1 MTYKATVPAD
11 WHVGLA
17 LPNGTWTGMVGLVQR
32 REKFTKLVS
41 LSNKIDDFAE
51 VDMTIMPLIQTYPRY
66 AVGEYSPAIIY
77 VPFGILSASDVSTS
91 NVFGYILTFDWK
103 VWALLL
109 SAIPILALLISLSE
123 FAVHRKSWKSMPED
137 VHQWGWELFGNLLYE
152 SSPRATTQTSGRIV
166 LTSWL
171 LAVLVIANSFAGH
184 LKSSMAVKN
193 EPTQNS
199 PSPLLKKLWRMVV
212 RKNGS
217 MPGNIMYM
225 DENMRQVIERRAV
238 FMVDHNSQRF
248 HMAAF
253 CRRESTA
260 SFHFGREII
269 EEHRLSFLMSRSMR
283 RDLHSRIYTRVTWLY
298 ESGLVSKWMAD
309 ELGDWQRCVRR
320 TGEHVAED
328 LTIDDTL
335 ATFLLWGIVMCAAAG
350 ALVIEML
357 KRPRVD
363 STSPEIPFKRRA
375 KMRRGGHWRAFMRTR
390 AQAVF

>member
-1 MTYKATVPAD
+1 
-11 WHVGLA
+11 
-17 LPNGTWTGMVGLVQR
+17 
-32 REKFTKLVS
+32 
-41 LSNKIDDFAE
+41 
-51 VDMTIMPLIQTYPRY
+51 MTIMPLIQTYHRH

-77 VPFGILSASDVSTS
+77 VPFGILSASDSSTS

-123 FAVHRKSWKSMPED
+123 FAVHRRPWKTMPQD

-152 SSPRATTQTSGRIV
+152 SSPRATSQTSGRIV
-166 LTSWL
+166 MTSWL

-184 LKSSMAVKN
+184 LKSSMAIKN
-193 EPTQNS
+193 EPTQVDSVEDVVDRPNLRPFIWKGSYYEALISTS
-199 PSPLLKKLWRMVV
+199 PSPRMKKLWRMVV

-225 DENMRQVIERRAV
+225 DKNMREVIQRRAV

-269 EEHRLSFLMSRSMR
+269 EEHRLSFLMSRSMC
-283 RDLHSRIYTRVTWLY
+283 RDLHHRIYKRVTWLY

-328 LTIDDTL
+328 LTIEDTM
-335 ATFLLWGIVMCAAAG
+335 ATFLLWGIVMCAAAA
-350 ALVIEML
+350 ALFIETL
-357 KRPRVD
+357 RRPSVD
-363 STSPEIPFKRRA
+363 RTSPEIPFQRRA
-375 KMRRGGHWRAFMRTR
+375 KMRRGGHWFWIRAAKFHQYHSPPTS
-390 AQAVF
+390 AESKTQHASQ